1 MDKNVLAR
9 KTISLYAEAGIK
21 GLFSRIRFWDA
32 PYFEVAKLVPASGY
46 VVDLGCG
53 EGFFS
58 NFLGLESS
66 KRKVLGVEIDKKR
79 LAVADRKVKNVSFT
93 SGDATKFKFKNANA
107 VVLFHLLHH
116 LPSYKDQEKTL
127 DLSYQGLKKGGKL
140 IIVEIDVKPTFKY
153 LLSWFTD
160 HFLVPLLFE
169 NRFYSS
175 IYFRKKAEW
184 TKLLKSYGFDIS
196 THLAEKDKPF
206 SHIIFVCKKK

>member
-1 MDKNVLAR
+1 MDKKALAR
-9 KTISLYAEAGIK
+9 KTISLYAEAGLKSI
-21 GLFSRIRFWDA
+21 FSRIRFWDA
-32 PYFEVAKLVPASGY
+32 PYFEVEALVPKKGY
-46 VVDLGCG
+46 IVDIGCG
-53 EGFFS
+53 EGIFS
-58 NFLGLESS
+58 NFLALTSS

-79 LAVADRKVKNVSFT
+79 LAIADRGVKNVSFT
-93 SGDATKFKFKNANA
+93 SGDATKFKFKNTDA

-127 DLSYQGLKKGGKL
+127 DFCYQGLKKGGKL

-153 LLSWFTD
+153 FLSWFTD

-169 NRFYSS
+169 NRFYSP

-184 TKLLKSYGFDIS
+184 TKLLKSYGFAIS